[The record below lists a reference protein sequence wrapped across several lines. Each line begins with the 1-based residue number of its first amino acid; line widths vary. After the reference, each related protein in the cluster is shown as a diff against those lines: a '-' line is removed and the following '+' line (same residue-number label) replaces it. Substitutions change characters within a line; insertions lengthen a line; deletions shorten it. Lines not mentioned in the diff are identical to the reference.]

1 MLSTPLICCSMGV
14 ATACSSVWASAP
26 TYVARTCISGGAMLG
41 NCATGRLKI
50 VMVPT
55 ITITIEITIAT
66 IGRLIKN
73 FDIGLPSLASPG
85 KRLGVHQHARTNLLH
100 AFGNHAVASLQP
112 LGDNPIDADTLANLY
127 RAHAH
132 FVVAVHRRDLIA
144 ALQLGDSALRNKQC
158 VLLDSDGRPNFAV
171 PAGTQNISRIG
182 ELSGDPN
189 CAGAL
194 IDLAVG
200 KIDCPFVPIG
210 GAVGQNKFET
220 HALVR
225 SLARG
230 VCGEP
235 PIPIEILTLA
245 DREINFDGIDGGHRS
260 HRPAAR
266 IDQRADLKLRLSSNA
281 VDRSESTR
289 LNSSHMSISYA
300 VFC

>member
-50 VMVPT
+50 VIVPK
-55 ITITIEITIAT
+55 ITIAT

-73 FDIGLPSLASPG
+73 FDIGLPSPAFPG
-85 KRLGVHQHARTNLLH
+85 KRLGVHLHARTNLLH

-112 LGDNPIDADTLANLY
+112 LGDNPIGADALANLY
-127 RAHAH
+127 RTDAH

-182 ELSGDPN
+182 E
-189 CAGAL
+189 
-194 IDLAVG
+194 
-200 KIDCPFVPIG
+200 
-210 GAVGQNKFET
+210 
-220 HALVR
+220 
-225 SLARG
+225 
-230 VCGEP
+230 
-235 PIPIEILTLA
+235 
-245 DREINFDGIDGGHRS
+245 
-260 HRPAAR
+260 
-266 IDQRADLKLRLSSNA
+266 
-281 VDRSESTR
+281 
-289 LNSSHMSISYA
+289 
-300 VFC
+300 